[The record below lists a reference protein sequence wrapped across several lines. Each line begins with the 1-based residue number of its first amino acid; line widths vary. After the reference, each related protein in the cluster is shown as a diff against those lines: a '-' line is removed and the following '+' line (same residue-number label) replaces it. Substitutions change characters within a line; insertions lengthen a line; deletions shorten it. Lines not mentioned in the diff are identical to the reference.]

1 MFEFV
6 SVVSLIGIVVLFVR
20 QSMLKKE
27 INQLRAQLGI
37 APATPQQPTAQRT
50 PTPVPVQTAP
60 AETTHKAPPVPPVLP
75 RGAVI
80 SPNVKTETMAAET
93 KPVVPTPPPVARPT
107 PTGPT
112 PWDNFQ
118 KKFVEN
124 WTGILGSIVL
134 VMGVGFL
141 GIYAAIQLAP
151 FFRFLLIDGFAA
163 LLLGLFFFMKR
174 RPAWADLSSWLRS
187 SAGAVFLFGCVGS
200 SAIPGLKW
208 IDNETAALALI
219 GAGVGVNLL
228 CGYLG
233 GTQIFASLHVIL
245 SLIALGMAPQALTT
259 MGAAGIVTAAGI
271 LFCYRSRWE
280 AHLLLTIVAFFIYQ
294 IFWHNQLVKADSIPT
309 DVRIVGIASTLLVGC
324 LALFVHYRKMYE
336 KKAFE
341 ALPFLTHVTN
351 WLFMAVGFLLY
362 STGSKWNTIVL
373 GVAALFIYTLS
384 YRARKMEI
392 RWLSI
397 TDKLTAQAVAV
408 FALLTLHRWEVPW
421 TFAALALS
429 IEALIFIVLAV
440 REGEPVLKWMGAAM
454 NAVMSIVLIVIC
466 IDAIPQDGSS
476 RLQPGLCLL
485 IALLAQLALHFYSF
499 RKQWFDSFNAPVS
512 AWKVTSSG
520 LIVGLLAPAAYLVW
534 TGNAWLPWAG
544 TAAAVTL
551 FFVAARLRS
560 DGLGIALLIFVT
572 GALIENAAYGVDKH
586 AKDALASALYSIPG
600 ILMPIAAAVLL
611 RFRGRNTP
619 VFGIYGSA
627 AYAYFLVQLHTES
640 ISPFLPGLICIVLSV
655 FVVELALF
663 LGRGTKEE
671 SEARGEPDW
680 YLLHTGVVFAGLF
693 VIWHMTVHLQSE
705 IFFGFVRLRLL
716 LALAG
721 LVGLLHWALLRFSA
735 AQLRYAFVRYLQP
748 LFWEISI
755 GFAVFTTAV
764 ELPTQWHPVA
774 WMIFALVLWIAA
786 KKVTELSRFRLYAVL
801 MHLATAFHLAFVAT
815 TFITPSSLLTD
826 QAWFGG
832 LLGLLLQIGMIV
844 LLHRMPGAD
853 AAEFPPALA
862 FIRPILNVISNRRY
876 VWMYYPVFIGSAL
889 FLYWTFDHALLT
901 LLWVVEAFVVF
912 SLSLFLKESHFRY
925 VAMTGLVAC
934 LARLIFFDMAQAGTL
949 SRALVFLGTGA
960 IMIAI
965 NALYNKFKE
974 RL

>member
-1 MFEFV
+1 MFEFL
-6 SVVSLIGIVVLFVR
+6 SVVSLIGLVVLFVR

-27 INQLRAQLGI
+27 LGELRARLGLGG
-37 APATPQQPTAQRT
+37 A
-50 PTPVPVQTAP
+50 PVQAASPAPRPTTAVQEP
-60 AETTHKAPPVPPVLP
+60 GKAPPVPPVLARAP
-75 RGAVI
+75 EILPANVTTVSTAVSSAPVI
-80 SPNVKTETMAAET
+80 AKPAA
-93 KPVVPTPPPVARPT
+93 PT
-107 PTGPT
+107 PTPAAKPTPSGPT
-112 PWDNFQ
+112 PWDLFQ

-141 GIYAAIQLAP
+141 GIYAAIQLSP
-151 FFRFLLIDGFAA
+151 FFRFLLIDGFAVT
-163 LLLGLFFFMKR
+163 LLGLFFFMKR
-174 RPAWADLSSWLRS
+174 RPAWEDLSSWLRS

-208 IDNETAALALI
+208 IDGQTPALLLI
-219 GAGVGVNLL
+219 AAGVGANLL

-233 GTQIFASLHVIL
+233 RTQIFAALHVIL
-245 SLIALGMAPQALTT
+245 SLIALGMAPQALST
-259 MGAAGIVTAAGI
+259 MGAAAAVTAVGI

-280 AHLLLTIVAFFIYQ
+280 AHLLVTIVAFFIYQ
-294 IFWHNQLVKADSIPT
+294 IFWHNQLVKPDSMPT
-309 DVRIVGIASTLLVGC
+309 DVRITGILSTLIVGG

-336 KKAFE
+336 KKTFE
-341 ALPFLTHVTN
+341 ALPFITHVTN
-351 WLFMAVGFLLY
+351 WLFMAVSFLLY
-362 STGSKWNTIVL
+362 STGSKWNTIIL
-373 GVAALFIYTLS
+373 GAAALIVYVLS

-397 TDKLTAQAVAV
+397 TDKLTAQALAV
-408 FALLTLHRWEVPW
+408 FSLLTLHRWEVPW
-421 TFAALALS
+421 TLAALALS
-429 IEALIFIVLAV
+429 IETIIFIVLAV
-440 REGEPVLKWMGAAM
+440 RESEPVLKWMGAAM
-454 NAVMSIVLIVIC
+454 NAVMSITLVVVCLE
-466 IDAIPQDGSS
+466 ALSPEGAS

-485 IALLAQLALHFYSF
+485 IGALAQLGLHYHSF
-499 RKQWFDSFNAPVS
+499 RKEWFDAFNAPSS

-520 LIVGLLAPAAYLVW
+520 LVFGILAPAAYITW
-534 TGNAWLPWAG
+534 TGNAWLPYAG
-544 TAAAVTL
+544 TAAAVAL
-551 FFVAARLRS
+551 FFLAGRLRS
-560 DGLGIALLIFVT
+560 DGLGIALVLFVT
-572 GALIENAAYGVDKH
+572 LALFENGGYGADRH
-586 AKDALASALYSIPG
+586 SKDALASALYSIPG
-600 ILMPIAAAVLL
+600 ILMPIAAAILL
-611 RFRGRNTP
+611 RLRGRLVP
-619 VFGIYGSA
+619 VFGIYGAA
-627 AYAYFLVQLHTES
+627 AYAYFLTWLHTES

-655 FVVELALF
+655 FVVQLALF
-663 LGRGTKEE
+663 LGRGTAAE
-671 SEARGEPDW
+671 SEARGNPDW
-680 YLLHTGVVFAGLF
+680 FLFHTGVVFAGLF
-693 VIWHMTVHLQSE
+693 VVWHMTVHLQTE

-721 LVGLLHWALLRFSA
+721 LTGLLHWAAVRPCT
-735 AQLRYAFVRYLQP
+735 AQTRYAFLRYIQP
-748 LFWEISI
+748 LFWEASI
-755 GFAVFTTAV
+755 VFGIFTIAV

-774 WMIFALVLWIAA
+774 WMILGLGFW
-786 KKVTELSRFRLYAVL
+786 VTARNVRELSRFRLYAVIL
-801 MHLATAFHLAFVAT
+801 HLATAFHLAFVAT
-815 TFITPSSLLTD
+815 TYVTPSSIFSD

-832 LLGLLLQIGMIV
+832 LIGLALQIGMIV
-844 LLHRMPGAD
+844 LLHRMPGTE
-853 AAEFPPALA
+853 AAEFPAALGFVQPLLA
-862 FIRPILNVISNRRY
+862 VVSSRRY